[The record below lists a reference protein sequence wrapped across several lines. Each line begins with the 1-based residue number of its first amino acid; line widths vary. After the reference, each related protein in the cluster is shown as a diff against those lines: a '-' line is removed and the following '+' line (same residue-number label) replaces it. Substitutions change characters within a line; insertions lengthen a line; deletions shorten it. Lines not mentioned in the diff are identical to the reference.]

1 MGAAC
6 LVIPLPRHTVRL
18 DIAHPNGTVP
28 LLGGG
33 FRHVGKSGLGPGSR
47 FKASVCSNHSG
58 SLLIEHKLDTCNTI
72 SDTICLLDDDGTYQ
86 RTTEESPDRDGVVKK
101 QYAGTRYREDAF
113 RSGTDGGSSLASGNF
128 CACLKKK
135 VAPSSQRAHL

>member
-1 MGAAC
+1 MGATC
-6 LVIPLPRHTVRL
+6 LVIPLPRHTVLL
-18 DIAHPNGTVP
+18 DIGSTHPNGTVP

-47 FKASVCSNHSG
+47 FKASVCSIHSG

-86 RTTEESPDRDGVVKK
+86 RTTEESQIAIEWSKNSMPVPVIERMRFAQGRMAAVVWPPVTFVP
-101 QYAGTRYREDAF
+101 A
-113 RSGTDGGSSLASGNF
+113 
-128 CACLKKK
+128 
-135 VAPSSQRAHL
+135 